1 MNNYLKKSLIF
12 FTSFL
17 IFTSNSNHV
26 RAELIDNEMANAYA
40 EFIEAL
46 QLNISVPKQGKLCI
60 FGNDEISEA
69 IFLRNNN
76 VEKIDDK
83 FKNINN
89 CNFVYIAHNKQKAF
103 KFFGKKFID
112 NKVFTI
118 ANYEGFASSEYG
130 MIEIR
135 FGRRNFE
142 IILNKKIIKNN
153 NIKINSLVS
162 NLIIN

>member
-1 MNNYLKKSLIF
+1 MNSYLKRSLIF
-12 FTSFL
+12 LTTFL
-17 IFTSNSNHV
+17 LSTNYNHV
-26 RAELIDNEMANAYA
+26 KAETIDKELANAYA

-69 IFLRNNN
+69 ISLRNNN
-76 VEKIDDK
+76 IEKIDDNL
-83 FKNINN
+83 KNINQ
-89 CNFVYIAHNKQKAF
+89 CNFVYVAHNKQKAF